1 MNNKIMDNKINF
13 NNTYSYAQILSA
25 IRDLRQNGLPKG
37 YSLGIPELDERIIL
51 DKGKLCTISGMPNLG
66 KSEFTDFICT
76 QLNKLH
82 GFKTLFFSAEDTLAM
97 HVSKLIQKYKFEEKT
112 SMEEQ
117 AKFLSENFGFIDYD
131 KVYTIDKLMKVAEEE
146 ISCKKYDVLVI
157 DPFNKFDAE
166 KPYNVNMTDYIS
178 KFLDKLIRFTK
189 KNNIITLLVAHPRKP
204 YNKDIPSAYDIA
216 DSAHFY
222 NKSDYCIIVHGDTNN
237 FTTLIRVEKVKYK
250 HLGIKGEITLKY
262 DDRSG
267 NFYYEE
273 DELDYIF
280 GKPQP
285 VTETTT
291 KDYLDIDVDYF
302 KSIQDIKPKTINLK
316 GLLFGNNSKLNNELV
331 EKIRNTSDKKDRQEL
346 KKGLLNFAINCR
358 FKDSRSANNVSE
370 KTGLVYIDI
379 DFQDNIEIIDKIP
392 NILKSIQNVAFYKKS
407 CSGNGYQAIIPYSKS
422 LDFTK
427 VWYSIESDFKDL
439 GIVIDSATKDISR
452 VTFYSYDPDYYYN
465 PNADAIDL
473 NAFVDT
479 HNPYALFEQKRK
491 LAQQEKEQDTLSKAP
506 NKPSDPDS
514 TAMEHIKQLL
524 NPKSHKEKPPVYVPK
539 ELNDIIAD
547 LKSYIEQ
554 TGVIVPEIINIQ
566 YGKKI
571 RFEMGLKKAEVNLF
585 FGKNGFSVVQS
596 PRSGTNAELNRLMA
610 ELVTTFIDSL

>member
-1 MNNKIMDNKINF
+1 MDNKINF
-13 NNTYSYAQILSA
+13 NNTYSYAQILAA
-25 IRDLRQNGLPKG
+25 IRDLRENGLPKG
-37 YSLGIPELDERIIL
+37 YSLGIPELDERITL

-97 HVSKLIQKYKFEEKT
+97 HVSKLIQKYKFEEKA
-112 SMEEQ
+112 SIEEQ

-131 KVYTIDKLMKVAEEE
+131 KVYTIDSLMRVAEEE

-189 KNNIITLLVAHPRKP
+189 RNNIITLLVAHPRKP

-222 NKSDYCIIVHGDTNN
+222 NKSDYCIIVHGYTNN

-285 VTETTT
+285 VTETSA
-291 KDYLDIDVDYF
+291 KDYLDIDVNYF
-302 KSIQDIKPKTINLK
+302 NDIKDTEPKTLNLK
-316 GLLFGNNSKLNNELV
+316 GLLFGNNSNRNNELV
-331 EKIRNTSDKKDRQEL
+331 EKIRKTSDKKERQEL

-358 FKDSRSANNVSE
+358 FKDSRKANNMSE
-370 KTGLVYIDI
+370 KTGLIYIDI
-379 DFQDNIEIIDKIP
+379 DFQDNTDIIDDIP
-392 NILKSIQNVAFYKKS
+392 NILKSIQNIAFYKKS
-407 CSGNGYQAIIPYSKS
+407 CSGKGYQAIIPYSKS

-427 VWYSIESDFKDL
+427 VWYSIEEDFKEL
-439 GIVIDSATKDISR
+439 GVKIDSATKDISR

-465 PNADAIDL
+465 PNAELYTKILDKTKEEKIKVKSVSNCKQNKCNKSTTNSEYIKNLVAYLDANNLSLDNDDYSAWEKICLAVISEFGESGIDMFKRLSL
-473 NAFVDT
+473 NSDKYDEDVAEKFYTEHLGRYSDSNRVDFGT
-479 HNPYALFEQKRK
+479 IKYYAKQIGFE
-491 LAQQEKEQDTLSKAP
+491 
-506 NKPSDPDS
+506 
-514 TAMEHIKQLL
+514 
-524 NPKSHKEKPPVYVPK
+524 
-539 ELNDIIAD
+539 
-547 LKSYIEQ
+547 
-554 TGVIVPEIINIQ
+554 
-566 YGKKI
+566 
-571 RFEMGLKKAEVNLF
+571 
-585 FGKNGFSVVQS
+585 
-596 PRSGTNAELNRLMA
+596 
-610 ELVTTFIDSL
+610 

>member
-204 YNKDIPSAYDIA
+204 YNKDIPCAYDIA

-452 VTFYSYDPDYYYN
+452 VTFYSYDPDYYN
-465 PNADAIDL
+465 PNAELYTKTLDKSKDEKNKMKNISNHKQIKYNKATTNFEYIKNLTAYLDANNLSLDNDDYSDWEKICLAVISEFGENGIDIFKRL
-473 NAFVDT
+473 SLHSDKYDEGDTEKFYSEHLSRYSDSNRVDFGT
-479 HNPYALFEQKRK
+479 IKYYAKQIGFE
-491 LAQQEKEQDTLSKAP
+491 
-506 NKPSDPDS
+506 
-514 TAMEHIKQLL
+514 
-524 NPKSHKEKPPVYVPK
+524 
-539 ELNDIIAD
+539 
-547 LKSYIEQ
+547 
-554 TGVIVPEIINIQ
+554 
-566 YGKKI
+566 
-571 RFEMGLKKAEVNLF
+571 
-585 FGKNGFSVVQS
+585 
-596 PRSGTNAELNRLMA
+596 
-610 ELVTTFIDSL
+610 

>member
-1 MNNKIMDNKINF
+1 MDNKINF

-25 IRDLRQNGLPKG
+25 IRDLRENGLPKG
-37 YSLGIPELDERIIL
+37 YSLGIPELDEKITL

-82 GFKTLFFSAEDTLAM
+82 GFKSLFFSAEDTLAM

-112 SMEEQ
+112 SIEEQ

-131 KVYTIDKLMKVAEEE
+131 KVYTIDSLMRVAEEE

-189 KNNIITLLVAHPRKP
+189 RNNIITLLVAHPRKP

-216 DSAHFY
+216 DSAHFF

-250 HLGIKGEITLKY
+250 HLGIKGDITLKY

-267 NFYYEE
+267 NFYYE
-273 DELDYIF
+273 DELECIF

-285 VTETTT
+285 ITETIC

-302 KSIQDIKPKTINLK
+302 NSIKDIKPKKMNLK
-316 GLLFGNNSKLNNELV
+316 ALLMGNNSKRNNELV
-331 EKIRNTSDKKDRQEL
+331 EKIRAISDKKERQEL
-346 KKGLLNFAINCR
+346 KQGLLNFAINCR
-358 FKDSRSANNVSE
+358 FKDSRSTNNVSE
-370 KTGLVYIDI
+370 KTGLIYVDI
-379 DFQDNIEIIDKIP
+379 DFQDNIEIIDDIP
-392 NILKSIQNVAFYKKS
+392 NILKSIQNIVFYKKS
-407 CSGNGYQAIIPYSKS
+407 CSGKGYQAIIPYSTS

-427 VWYSIESDFKDL
+427 VWYSIEADFKEL
-439 GIVIDSATKDISR
+439 GIIIDSATKDISR
-452 VTFYSYDPDYYYN
+452 VTFYSYDPDFYYN
-465 PNADAIDL
+465 PNAEL
-473 NAFVDT
+473 YV
-479 HNPYALFEQKRK
+479 K
-491 LAQQEKEQDTLSKAP
+491 TL
-506 NKPSDPDS
+506 DR
-514 TAMEHIKQLL
+514 
-524 NPKSHKEKPPVYVPK
+524 PK
-539 ELNDIIAD
+539 EEKIKSKDISNQKHTNYNKATNNSEYIKNLAAYLDANNLSLDNDDYSMWEKICLAVISEFGEEGIEIFKALSHNSDKYDEDDTEKFYAD
-547 LKSYIEQ
+547 H
-554 TGVIVPEIINIQ
+554 
-566 YGKKI
+566 
-571 RFEMGLKKAEVNLF
+571 
-585 FGKNGFSVVQS
+585 
-596 PRSGTNAELNRLMA
+596 LNRYS
-610 ELVTTFIDSL
+610 DSNQVDFGTIKYYARQMGFK

>member
-25 IRDLRQNGLPKG
+25 IRDLRENGLPKG
-37 YSLGIPELDERIIL
+37 YSLGIPELDERITL

-97 HVSKLIQKYKFEEKT
+97 HVSKLIQKYKFEGKT
-112 SMEEQ
+112 SIEEQ

-189 KNNIITLLVAHPRKP
+189 RNNIITLLVAHPRKP

-237 FTTLIRVEKVKYK
+237 FTTKIRVEKVKYK
-250 HLGIKGEITLKY
+250 HLGIKGEVTLHY

-291 KDYLDIDVDYF
+291 KDYLDIDVNYF
-302 KSIQDIKPKTINLK
+302 NDIKDTEPKTLNLK
-316 GLLFGNNSKLNNELV
+316 GLLFGNNSKRNNELV
-331 EKIRNTSDKKDRQEL
+331 EKIRKASDKKESQEL
-346 KKGLLNFAINCR
+346 KQGLLNFAINCR
-358 FKDSRSANNVSE
+358 FKGRRGANNVSE
-370 KTGLVYIDI
+370 KTGLIYIDI
-379 DFQDNIEIIDKIP
+379 DFKDNTDIIDDIP
-392 NILKSIQNVAFYKKS
+392 NILKSIQNIVFYKKS
-407 CSGNGYQAIIPYSKS
+407 CSGKGYQAIIPYFKS

-427 VWYSIESDFKDL
+427 VWYSIEADFKEL

-465 PNADAIDL
+465 PNAELYIKTLDKTKEEKIKIKSVSNCKQNRFNKNLTNSEYIKKLIAYLDANNLSLDNDDYSAWEKICLAIISEFGESGIDIFKRLSL
-473 NAFVDT
+473 NSDKYDEDDTEKFYTEHLSRYSESNRVDFGT
-479 HNPYALFEQKRK
+479 IKYYAKQIGFE
-491 LAQQEKEQDTLSKAP
+491 
-506 NKPSDPDS
+506 
-514 TAMEHIKQLL
+514 
-524 NPKSHKEKPPVYVPK
+524 
-539 ELNDIIAD
+539 
-547 LKSYIEQ
+547 
-554 TGVIVPEIINIQ
+554 
-566 YGKKI
+566 
-571 RFEMGLKKAEVNLF
+571 
-585 FGKNGFSVVQS
+585 
-596 PRSGTNAELNRLMA
+596 
-610 ELVTTFIDSL
+610 

>member
-1 MNNKIMDNKINF
+1 MDNKINF

-25 IRDLRQNGLPKG
+25 IRDLRENGLPKG
-37 YSLGIPELDERIIL
+37 YSLGIPELDEKITL

-82 GFKTLFFSAEDTLAM
+82 GFKSLFFSAEDTLAM

-112 SMEEQ
+112 SIEEQ

-131 KVYTIDKLMKVAEEE
+131 KVYTIDSLMRVAEEE

-189 KNNIITLLVAHPRKP
+189 RNNIITLLVAHPRKP

-216 DSAHFY
+216 DSAHFF

-250 HLGIKGEITLKY
+250 HLGIKGDITLKY

-267 NFYYEE
+267 NFYYE
-273 DELDYIF
+273 DELECIF

-285 VTETTT
+285 ITETIC

-302 KSIQDIKPKTINLK
+302 NSIKDIKPKKMNLK
-316 GLLFGNNSKLNNELV
+316 ALLMGNNSKRNNELV
-331 EKIRNTSDKKDRQEL
+331 EKIRATSDKKERQEL
-346 KKGLLNFAINCR
+346 KQGLLNFAINCR
-358 FKDSRSANNVSE
+358 FKDSRSTNNVSE
-370 KTGLVYIDI
+370 KTGLIYVDI
-379 DFQDNIEIIDKIP
+379 DFQDNIEIIDDIP
-392 NILKSIQNVAFYKKS
+392 NILKSIQNIVFYKKS
-407 CSGNGYQAIIPYSKS
+407 CSGKGYQAIIPYSTS

-427 VWYSIESDFKDL
+427 VWYSIEADFKEL
-439 GIVIDSATKDISR
+439 GIIIDSATKDISR
-452 VTFYSYDPDYYYN
+452 VTFYSYDPDFYYN
-465 PNADAIDL
+465 PNAEL
-473 NAFVDT
+473 YV
-479 HNPYALFEQKRK
+479 K
-491 LAQQEKEQDTLSKAP
+491 TL
-506 NKPSDPDS
+506 DR
-514 TAMEHIKQLL
+514 
-524 NPKSHKEKPPVYVPK
+524 PK
-539 ELNDIIAD
+539 EEKIKSKDISNQRHTNYNKATNNSEYIKNLAAYLDANNLSLDNDDYSMWEKICLAVISEFGEEGIEIFKALSHNSDKYDEDDTEKFYAD
-547 LKSYIEQ
+547 H
-554 TGVIVPEIINIQ
+554 
-566 YGKKI
+566 
-571 RFEMGLKKAEVNLF
+571 
-585 FGKNGFSVVQS
+585 
-596 PRSGTNAELNRLMA
+596 LNRYS
-610 ELVTTFIDSL
+610 DSNQVDFGTIKYYARQMGFK